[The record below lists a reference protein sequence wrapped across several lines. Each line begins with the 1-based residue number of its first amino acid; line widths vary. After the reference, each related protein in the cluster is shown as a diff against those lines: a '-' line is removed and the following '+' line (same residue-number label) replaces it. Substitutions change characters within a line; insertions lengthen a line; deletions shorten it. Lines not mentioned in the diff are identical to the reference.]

1 MLVTIYH
8 QNPNIV
14 KSAGYH
20 PRPIDSVS
28 LKGAVIVAV
37 VCDVDHHCVTPPVI
51 VGLIS
56 CRHLIFHGHSQGT
69 ATKHNTHTV
78 IFLEIQTT
86 NH

>member
-28 LKGAVIVAV
+28 LKGAVRREPMNCGAS
-37 VCDVDHHCVTPPVI
+37 H
-51 VGLIS
+51 
-56 CRHLIFHGHSQGT
+56 
-69 ATKHNTHTV
+69 
-78 IFLEIQTT
+78 
-86 NH
+86 

>member
-14 KSAGYH
+14 KSADYH

-37 VCDVDHHCVTPPVI
+37 VCDVDHHCVTPP
-51 VGLIS
+51 
-56 CRHLIFHGHSQGT
+56 
-69 ATKHNTHTV
+69 
-78 IFLEIQTT
+78 
-86 NH
+86 